1 MAPGVART
9 SQSHSDRFLSWVI
22 GFWFLIGIC
31 CRFCSWICFDLVDDI
46 QHCRADMSC
55 LVSTVQYCVP
65 ADFQKIAEFHFE
77 DAEGK
82 FNIKNVST
90 WAAVAAS
97 EAAR

>member
-1 MAPGVART
+1 
-9 SQSHSDRFLSWVI
+9 
-22 GFWFLIGIC
+22 
-31 CRFCSWICFDLVDDI
+31 
-46 QHCRADMSC
+46 MSC
-55 LVSTVQYCVP
+55 LVSTVQCCVP